1 MDTEILEWAGK
12 SFASGALSAGGGMAF
27 NTLLGYIGI
36 EQPDA
41 KIRTQLQD
49 ISDRLAGLAKSI
61 AEVNQRMI
69 NLSKQLAIATQ
80 EIQEA
85 TREGILARALVVINT
100 HSSGFAMAPS
110 ARKKQGSNADV
121 KVGSLAEILNARINN
136 DRLSRKMLKTFFDDV
151 IGTWDIPSRVNE
163 ISSGLLGSK
172 MEGGLLS
179 IFTRL
184 SVERMGE
191 AQWDP
196 RLFNFYLNLESCFL
210 SYLGAQMR
218 GVFLAVAAKTY
229 GTPPESVSPR
239 AAEYLWEQYVPNVL
253 YPQLDRFLWCAERL
267 ALSQGQWRSPWP
279 TTGSSSYTDQQGR
292 VRLAGGLGAPP
303 ELTKILLRSELLARR
318 ITEIFRDM
326 RNYKSKFPERFP
338 LAELTPLARTKGI
351 YVHRLCR
358 ESEVNEGK
366 GPELKPWPGY
376 ESRGRVL
383 PGTGSMIPQWGS
395 AQGAFAKLM
404 KPEQSGIQVV
414 RYFWPEVESP
424 AGKPT
429 SFPDALPAGKSY
441 SEADLATALELRW
454 AGFGN
459 ATHYRDMK
467 GLCIVPQFATPSAAA
482 WTVSPAIFEKGHNSG
497 TFTSQY
503 LDQPLMSPVYNR
515 PDNRAHFTFEVTK
528 ISGRGNAM
536 SANCRM
542 ESPLFSYEGI
552 QPRGVTLHLWMEVNN
567 YRKAYRDKL
576 VNMNGR
582 LIVKLKKPNG
592 EQQIYDSEAVPNFSL
607 WDWNGAGSD
616 ARRQDE
622 PRLSVALKVG
632 ETGNPEQYSLL
643 VHLQVAHQGLGR
655 DIKASIRGLIK
666 ECALSWTAAIPPML
680 AKTKKV
686 RSKGS
691 ETGVLS

>member
-49 ISDRLAGLAKSI
+49 ISDRLAGLGKSI

-69 NLSKQLAIATQ
+69 NLSKQLAILTQETKEATQ
-80 EIQEA
+80 E
-85 TREGILARALVVINT
+85 GFLAQAFTAINT
-100 HSSGFAMAPS
+100 HSSGAPP
-110 ARKKQGSNADV
+110 ARNKQGSNDDI
-121 KVGSLAEILNARINN
+121 KISSLADILNARINN
-136 DRLSRKMLKTFFDDV
+136 EPLSAAMLKTFFNDV
-151 IGTWDIPSRVNE
+151 IGTWDIPARVNE
-163 ISSGLLGSK
+163 ISRGLLGSG
-172 MEGGLLS
+172 MERGLLS
-179 IFTRL
+179 IFTGL

-218 GVFLAVAAKTY
+218 GVFLVVAAY
-229 GTPPESVSPR
+229 NYNTPPESVSPR
-239 AAEYLWEQYVPNVL
+239 AARYLWGEYVPNVL
-253 YPQLDRFLWCAERL
+253 DPQLDRFLWCAERL

-303 ELTKILLRSELLARR
+303 ELAKILLRSELLARR
-318 ITEIFRDM
+318 IKETFLDM
-326 RNYKSKFPERFP
+326 RNYKPRFPERFP

-358 ESEVNEGK
+358 EGELNEGK

-376 ESRGRVL
+376 DSRGRVL
-383 PGTGSMIPQWGS
+383 PGTGSMVPQWGS
-395 AQGAFAKLM
+395 ANGGFAKLM
-404 KPEQSGIQVV
+404 EREQSGIRVV

-424 AGKPT
+424 AGKAA

-454 AGFGN
+454 PGFGT
-459 ATHYRDMK
+459 ATHYLGMK

-482 WTVSPAIFEKGHNSG
+482 WTVSPVAFEKGHNSG
-497 TFTSQY
+497 TLTSQY
-503 LDQPLMSPVYNR
+503 LDQPLMSPVSNR
-515 PDNRAHFTFEVTK
+515 SDNRAYFKLEGTK

-536 SANCRM
+536 SVNCRM
-542 ESPLFSYEGI
+542 ESPIFSYEGI
-552 QPRGVTLHLWMEVNN
+552 QPRGVTLHLWMLVTN

-592 EQQIYDSEAVPNFSL
+592 EQQIYDSEAAPNFSL

-616 ARRQDE
+616 AQRQDE
-622 PRLSVALKVG
+622 PRLSVALNVG
-632 ETGNPEQYSLL
+632 TTGKLEQYSLV

-655 DIKASIRGLIK
+655 DIKASIGGLIR
-666 ECALSWTAAIPPML
+666 ECALSWTATIPPML
-680 AKTKKV
+680 AKTKKFGAKAGKLV
-686 RSKGS
+686 
-691 ETGVLS
+691 

>member
-41 KIRTQLQD
+41 KIRAQLQD
-49 ISDRLAGLAKSI
+49 ISDRLAGLGKSI

-69 NLSKQLAIATQ
+69 NLSKQLAILTQETKEATQ
-80 EIQEA
+80 E
-85 TREGILARALVVINT
+85 GFLAQAFTAINT
-100 HSSGFAMAPS
+100 HSSGAPP
-110 ARKKQGSNADV
+110 ARNKQGSNDDI
-121 KVGSLAEILNARINN
+121 KISSLADILNARINN
-136 DRLSRKMLKTFFDDV
+136 EPLSAAMLKTFFNDV
-151 IGTWDIPSRVNE
+151 IGTWDIPARVNE
-163 ISSGLLGSK
+163 ISRGLLGSG
-172 MEGGLLS
+172 MERGLLS
-179 IFTRL
+179 IFTGL

-218 GVFLAVAAKTY
+218 GVFLVVAAY
-229 GTPPESVSPR
+229 NYNTPPESVSPR
-239 AAEYLWEQYVPNVL
+239 AARYLWGEYVPNVL
-253 YPQLDRFLWCAERL
+253 DPQLDRFLWCAERL

-303 ELTKILLRSELLARR
+303 ELAKILLRSELLARR
-318 ITEIFRDM
+318 IKETFLDM
-326 RNYKSKFPERFP
+326 RNYKPRFPERFP

-358 ESEVNEGK
+358 EGELNEGK

-376 ESRGRVL
+376 DSRGRVL
-383 PGTGSMIPQWGS
+383 PGTGSMVPQWGS
-395 AQGAFAKLM
+395 ANGGFAKLM
-404 KPEQSGIQVV
+404 EREQSGIRVV

-424 AGKPT
+424 AGKAA

-454 AGFGN
+454 PGFGT
-459 ATHYRDMK
+459 ATHYLGMK

-482 WTVSPAIFEKGHNSG
+482 WTVSPVAFEKGHNSG
-497 TFTSQY
+497 TLTSQY
-503 LDQPLMSPVYNR
+503 LDQPLMSPVSNR
-515 PDNRAHFTFEVTK
+515 SDNRAYFKLEGTK

-536 SANCRM
+536 SVNCRM
-542 ESPLFSYEGI
+542 ESPIFSYEGI
-552 QPRGVTLHLWMEVNN
+552 QPRGVTLHLWMLVTN

-592 EQQIYDSEAVPNFSL
+592 EQQIYDSEAAPNFSL

-616 ARRQDE
+616 AQRQDE
-622 PRLSVALKVG
+622 PRLSVALNVG
-632 ETGNPEQYSLL
+632 TTGKLEQYSLV

-655 DIKASIRGLIK
+655 DIKASIGGLIR
-666 ECALSWTAAIPPML
+666 ECALSWTATIPPML
-680 AKTKKV
+680 AKTKKFGAKAGKLV
-686 RSKGS
+686 
-691 ETGVLS
+691 

>member
-1 MDTEILEWAGK
+1 
-12 SFASGALSAGGGMAF
+12 FASGALSAGGGMAF

-85 TREGILARALVVINT
+85 TQEGILARALVVINT

-110 ARKKQGSNADV
+110 ARKKQGSNADC
-121 KVGSLAEILNARINN
+121 KIGSLAEILNARINN

-253 YPQLDRFLWCAERL
+253 YPQLDRFLRCAERL

-383 PGTGSMIPQWGS
+383 PGTGSMIPQWGI
-395 AQGAFAKLM
+395 AQGGFAKL

-441 SEADLATALELRW
+441 SETDLATALELRW

-467 GLCIVPQFATPSAAA
+467 DLCMVPQFVKPSAAA

-576 VNMNGR
+576 VVNMNGR
-582 LIVKLKKPNG
+582 LIVMLKKPNG
-592 EQQIYDSEAVPNFSL
+592 EQKIYDSEAVPNFSL

-691 ETGVLS
+691 ETSVLS